1 MRFRITIILM
11 IALGGLTAIA
21 VGTVLFVSASASIK
35 NTLELTNMR
44 ARLTISAVERG
55 VFEHVKPARNLI
67 ADLSRRVADGTLD
80 INDRASLTETLSGA
94 LAPAPQLG
102 GVVVWRPDG
111 SGLWVTRG
119 ANGRINV
126 ENTPGTAEFEAFL
139 KDIATVK
146 QIRWGNPYYR
156 DGQTFITITGNLS
169 RDGVQLGAIGA
180 GVSLVALSQFVG
192 EVADRDVT
200 PFILYGDTHVL
211 AHPILADGENSR
223 SLSADKPLL
232 LISEIN
238 DPVLAPFPTL
248 EHLAVPGLNDFDI
261 RESDEASGDHLILSR
276 ISPGFGDVPWRIGVH
291 VPADAISQQ
300 INRLAGSI
308 AISLATLAVAVIAA
322 LGLARMVARPV
333 RAVSAAA
340 EKIERLEL
348 DTIEP
353 LRHSIIREIDDQAR
367 SFNHMVQGLRWL
379 QTYVPRKLV
388 QRLIGATGAPAVE
401 ARQADLT
408 VMFTDIVGFTARS
421 EKMPPARVAEMLN
434 DHFELVNGCIEAE
447 LGTLDKYIGD
457 AAMAFWGAP
466 EPIPDHAARACRAAL
481 AIAKATREGIGR
493 EPETTAHLKIAIHT
507 GPLIVGNIG
516 ARTRMNYTVI
526 GDTVNVCS
534 RIEEIAGTLAD
545 HEPVTILVSSEVVN
559 AAGSGFM
566 FEPLG
571 NRTVKG
577 RQRTVSIWRLVGELR
592 PLSTGEPEPI
602 MAS

>member
-35 NTLELTNMR
+35 NTLELTDMR

-55 VFEHVKPARNLI
+55 VFEHVKPARDLI
-67 ADLSRRVADGTLD
+67 ADLSRRVSDGTLD
-80 INDRASLTETLSGA
+80 INDRDRLIETLSGA

-119 ANGRINV
+119 TKGRINV
-126 ENTPGTAEFEAFL
+126 EDSPGTPEFETFL
-139 KDIATVK
+139 KDVAKVR
-146 QIRWGNPYYR
+146 QIRWGKPYYR
-156 DGQTFITITGNLS
+156 DGETFITITGNLS

-180 GVSLVALSQFVG
+180 GVSLVALSQYVS
-192 EVADRDVT
+192 ALANRDAT
-200 PFILYGDTHVL
+200 PFILYGDSDVL
-211 AHPILADGENSR
+211 AHPILANADISAQ
-223 SLSADKPLL
+223 LSAEKPLL
-232 LISEIN
+232 NVDEIN
-238 DPVLAPFPTL
+238 DPVLARFTTL
-248 EHLAVPGLNDFDI
+248 PLLEVPGLKDFDI
-261 RESDEASGDHLILSR
+261 REGHVDNRDHLILSR
-276 ISPGFGDVPWRIGVH
+276 ISAGFGDVPWRIGVH
-291 VPADAISQQ
+291 VPAEVVSQQ
-300 INRLAGSI
+300 IKRLAGSI
-308 AISLATLAVAVIAA
+308 AISLATLAAAVIAA
-322 LGLARMVARPV
+322 LLLARMVARPV

-348 DTIEP
+348 DTIAP
-353 LRHSIIREIDDQAR
+353 LPHSIIREIDDQAR

-379 QTYVPRKLV
+379 QTYVPRNLV
-388 QRLIGATGAPAVE
+388 QRLIGSSGEPVAQ
-401 ARQADLT
+401 ARQADVT

-421 EKMPPARVAEMLN
+421 EHMPPAKVAEMLN
-434 DHFELVNGCIEAE
+434 EHFEMVNACIEAE

-481 AIAKATREGIGR
+481 AIAQATRERIAK
-493 EPETTAHLKIAIHT
+493 EPALGLHLKIAIHT

-534 RIEEIAGTLAD
+534 RIEEIAGLLANG
-545 HEPVTILVSSEVVN
+545 EPVTILVSSEVVT
-559 AAGSGFM
+559 AAGDGFR

-571 NRTVKG
+571 DRTVKG
-577 RQRTVSIWRLVGELR
+577 RKQTVSVSRLVGETK
-592 PLSTGEPEPI
+592 PLSPSEPKPI
-602 MAS
+602 

>member
-35 NTLELTNMR
+35 NTLELTDMR

-55 VFEHVKPARNLI
+55 VFEHVRPARDLI
-67 ADLSRRVADGTLD
+67 ADLSRRVSDGTLD
-80 INDRASLTETLSGA
+80 INDRESLIETLSGA

-119 ANGRINV
+119 AKGRINV
-126 ENTPGTAEFEAFL
+126 EDTPASPEFEKFL
-139 KDIATVK
+139 EDIARVR
-146 QIRWGNPYYR
+146 QIRWGKPYYR
-156 DGQTFITITGNLS
+156 DGETFITITGNLS

-180 GVSLVALSQFVG
+180 GVSLVALSQYVS
-192 EVADRDVT
+192 ALANRDTT
-200 PFILYGDTHVL
+200 PFILYGDNDVL
-211 AHPILADGENSR
+211 AHPILADGDISAR
-223 SLSADKPLL
+223 LSAEKPLL
-232 LISEIN
+232 KVDEIN
-238 DPVLAPFPTL
+238 DPVLANFASLPRL
-248 EHLAVPGLNDFDI
+248 EVPGLKDYDI
-261 RESDEASGDHLILSR
+261 REGDVDKSDHLILSR

-291 VPADAISQQ
+291 VPAEAVSQQ
-300 INRLAGSI
+300 IRRLAGSI
-308 AISLATLAVAVIAA
+308 AISLATLAAAVIAA
-322 LGLARMVARPV
+322 LLLARMIARPV

-348 DTIEP
+348 DTIAP
-353 LRHSIIREIDDQAR
+353 LPHSIIREIDDQAR

-379 QTYVPRKLV
+379 QTYVPRNLV
-388 QRLIGATGAPAVE
+388 QRLIGSSGEPVAQ
-401 ARQADLT
+401 ARQADVT
-408 VMFTDIVGFTARS
+408 VMFTDIVGFTAQS
-421 EKMPPARVAEMLN
+421 EHMPPAKVAEMLN
-434 DHFELVNGCIEAE
+434 DHFEMVNGCIEAE

-457 AAMAFWGAP
+457 AVMAFWGAP

-481 AIAKATREGIGR
+481 AIADATKARITN
-493 EPETTAHLKIAIHT
+493 EPASALHLKIAIHT

-534 RIEEIAGTLAD
+534 RIEEIAGTVAN
-545 HEPVTILVSSEVVN
+545 HEPVTILVSSAVVN
-559 AAGSGFM
+559 AVGNSFV

-571 NRTVKG
+571 DRTVKG
-577 RQRTVSIWRLVGELR
+577 RKQTVSVWRLAGEMS
-592 PLSTGEPEPI
+592 PLSPGEPKPI
-602 MAS
+602 